1 MSNKINKARNNEKS
15 AISFKYWKSVNIKD
29 ELNCIKCNEI
39 KALKEFYRLSL
50 SNQPFREQSIYK
62 YKSTCR
68 ICERIR
74 YKKVKDKKY
83 NTLNGRVAKLLS
95 DIKYRSKKKKLK
107 FNLTH
112 NDIVEKFNSQSG
124 LCFYSKEKMSLK
136 RNSLNVLSIDRVDS
150 KRGYTSENTVL
161 SCWVYNNMKQDL
173 SFIEFKRKVK
183 QIYFHRIKTK

>member
-1 MSNKINKARNNEKS
+1 
-15 AISFKYWKSVNIKD
+15 D